1 MAKKKKSKT
10 PAEILSDKKDKLD
23 WNTFNLLENLLVF
36 CIVKDKNAPAESPS
50 GVKFRITPHAER
62 KCLCLLFHIDRPKDP
77 LIRGEGIAR
86 PDYMALF
93 IENNN
98 WVCTIIEMKGMTER
112 GFKRGI
118 EQVKVLR
125 DVLKEEMK
133 TNAAKLKIK
142 FQAIMLIPF
151 NSQIPR
157 NLITREKSNGF
168 VILPLQYA
176 HKAELFNY
184 VSKENQLT
192 ERYKH
197 ENFKKDENVSF
208 IEDILTN
215 NALPR
220 RIKDNFYNALGDKV
234 TNQEGIYINYAL
246 LENENYAA
254 LAINDSGIKIGVKE
268 SEKVFQ
274 EQIQNDLQNL
284 GLTTPQHFK
293 IVEIN

>member
-36 CIVKDKNAPAESPS
+36 CVMKDKNAPPESPS
-50 GVKFRITPHAER
+50 GVKFRITPDAER
-62 KCLCLLFHIDRPKDP
+62 KCFCLLFHIDRPKDP
-77 LIRGEGIAR
+77 LIRGEGVAR
-86 PDYMALF
+86 PDYMVLF
-93 IENNN
+93 IENNT
-98 WVCTIIEMKGMTER
+98 WICTIIEMKGATER

-125 DVLKEEMK
+125 DVLKEEIK

-157 NLITREKSNGF
+157 NLIIQEKSNGL

-176 HKAELFNY
+176 QKAELFNY

-197 ENFKKDENVSF
+197 ENIRKNENVSF
-208 IEDILTN
+208 IEDVLTN
-215 NALPR
+215 NALPE
-220 RIKDNFYNALGDKV
+220 RIKDNFYNENTDKV
-234 TNQEGIYINYAL
+234 TNEEGIYINYAL
-246 LENENYAA
+246 PENDNYAA
-254 LAINDSGIKIGVKE
+254 FAVGNSGMKIGVKE
-268 SEKVFQ
+268 SENVFQ
-274 EQIQNDLQNL
+274 KQIQNDLEDL
-284 GLTTPQHFK
+284 VLTTPQHFK